1 MNPDLINLYIEQLLI
16 EIGESAK
23 SRVLLQTQLKYTERV
38 NAQLQARVT
47 ELESVIESQTEKLNK
62 KKSKEVNTSNE
73 F

>member
-47 ELESVIESQTEKLNK
+47 ELESVIETQTEKLNK

>member
-38 NAQLQARVT
+38 NAQLQAKLS
-47 ELESVIESQTEKLNK
+47 ELESQLEKLNK

>member
-38 NAQLQARVT
+38 NAQFQAKVA
-47 ELESVIESQTEKLNK
+47 ELESLLEAQTEKLNK